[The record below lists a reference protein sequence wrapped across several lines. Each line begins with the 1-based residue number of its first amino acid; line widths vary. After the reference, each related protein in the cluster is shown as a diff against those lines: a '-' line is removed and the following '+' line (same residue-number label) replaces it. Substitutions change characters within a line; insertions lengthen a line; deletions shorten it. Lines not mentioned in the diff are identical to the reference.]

1 MKTICVYL
9 GANLGNSNA
18 FEQATITLA
27 QEIVGMGLTLIYG
40 GSSLGMMGLLAT
52 TVKSLGGK
60 VIGVMTTHLL
70 DKEKPLETLDELH
83 VVDSMQERKKML
95 QNLADTFIVM
105 PGGLGTLEE
114 AIETWNAVKIGE
126 LDKKIGFL
134 NIDNYFDKLFE
145 FMNDCKNSGFMNVK
159 QSTIPIVTSDLSL
172 LLSHLVQTV
181 EEIQITDQID
191 VCSHYRK

>member
-1 MKTICVYL
+1 MKAVCVYL
-9 GANLGNSNA
+9 GASLGNNKA
-18 FEQATITLA
+18 FEQATIKLA
-27 QEIVGMGLTLIYG
+27 QEVVDMRLTLIYG

-52 TVKSLGGK
+52 TVKALGGK
-60 VIGVMTTHLL
+60 AIGVMTTHLL
-70 DKEKPLETLDELH
+70 DKEKPLKILDELY

-95 QNLADTFIVM
+95 QKLADAFIVM

-145 FMNDCKNSGFMNVK
+145 FMNDCKNAGFMNAK
-159 QSTIPIVTSDLSL
+159 QSIMPIVNSDPSL
-172 LLSHLVQTV
+172 LLRYLVQTT
-181 EEIQITDQID
+181 EEINTTEQKL
-191 VCSHYRK
+191 VLV

>member
-1 MKTICVYL
+1 MQ
-9 GANLGNSNA
+9 A
-18 FEQATITLA
+18 FEQATIKLA
-27 QEIVGMGLTLIYG
+27 QEIVDMGLTLIYG

-60 VIGVMTTHLL
+60 AIGVMTTHLL
-70 DKEKPLETLDELH
+70 DKEKPLEMLDELH

-95 QNLADTFIVM
+95 QKLADAFIVM

-134 NIDNYFDKLFE
+134 NIDNYFDKLFY
-145 FMNDCKNSGFMNVK
+145 FMNDCKNAGFMNAK
-159 QSTIPIVTSDLSL
+159 QSTIPIVNSDPSL
-172 LLSHLVQTV
+172 LLSHLVQTA
-181 EEIQITDQID
+181 EEINITDQT
-191 VCSHYRK
+191 VLV

>member
-1 MKTICVYL
+1 MKTVCVYL
-9 GANLGNSNA
+9 GANLGNNKA
-18 FEQATITLA
+18 FEQATIKLA
-27 QEIVGMGLTLIYG
+27 QEIVDTGLTLIYG

-52 TVKSLGGK
+52 TVKSLGGRA
-60 VIGVMTTHLL
+60 IGVMTTHLL
-70 DKEKPLETLDELH
+70 DKEKPLEILDELH

-95 QNLADTFIVM
+95 QKLADAFIVM

-145 FMNDCKNSGFMNVK
+145 FINDCKNVGFMNAK
-159 QSTIPIVTSDLSL
+159 QSTIPIVNSDPSL
-172 LLSHLVQTV
+172 LLSHLVQTA
-181 EEIQITDQID
+181 EETHIADQKL
-191 VCSHYRK
+191 VLV